1 MRTSS
6 WAGVALMP
14 LKLGLVL
21 LWQMSDQAFI
31 SGLGSLD
38 LEVPEAHSWHF
49 HGVAG
54 TMEAV

>member
-1 MRTSS
+1 
-6 WAGVALMP
+6 MP

-38 LEVPEAHSWHF
+38 MEVPEAHSWHL